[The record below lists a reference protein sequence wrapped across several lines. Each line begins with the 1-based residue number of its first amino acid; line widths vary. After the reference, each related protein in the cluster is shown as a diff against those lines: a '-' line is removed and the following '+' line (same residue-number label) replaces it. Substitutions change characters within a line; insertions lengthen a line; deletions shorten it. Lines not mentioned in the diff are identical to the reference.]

1 MVPWAL
7 REETFL
13 LYVQVPGLNN
23 ALLNLF
29 IEIEISTTCHIHIQ
43 RHLQREVSCPISDLY
58 PVNSINHDK
67 NILVLFQVSKWE
79 TTKWRPWIQRG
90 VHPRGWWAHRGIST
104 MGALLFDLGGHNKR
118 KKINSTYCLILEQ
131 LGWGCGQLWWYES
144 PRGAVERNICLWI
157 WEAICYSAESHY
169 SLYKR

>member
-1 MVPWAL
+1 MRFFIHWNWDIHNLSYTHTTLSSKGGVMSNFGSQSLTFHQPWQK
-7 REETFL
+7 
-13 LYVQVPGLNN
+13 YNV
-23 ALLNLF
+23 
-29 IEIEISTTCHIHIQ
+29 
-43 RHLQREVSCPISDLY
+43 Y
-58 PVNSINHDK
+58 Y
-67 NILVLFQVSKWE
+67 ILILFQVSKWE

-90 VHPRGWWAHRGIST
+90 VHPRGWWAHRGKST

-118 KKINSTYCLILEQ
+118 KIINSTYCLILEQ